1 VTQDQAGKE
10 IGRIVTRF
18 IPIPKSV
25 SAEAQQFLGMDL
37 AAIAGGATAEPARDD
52 VDAWRARIKV
62 TNEGLTAALEMRGA
76 GIPLRVET
84 IRVADVPVFALTP
97 EAIAGAAE
105 PPIYLDIH
113 GGGFFIGE
121 GDACLA
127 MAKGMVAQS
136 RMCTWSVDYRMPP
149 DHPYPAALDDCVT
162 VYRALLDV
170 RPPDQIV
177 VGGASAGGNL
187 AAALMLRAHDEGLPM
202 PAALV
207 LQTPEV
213 DLTESGDSFATNLGL
228 DNVLTASLAGSIAL
242 YAGDH
247 DLTHPY
253 VSPLF
258 GDVTAFPPTLL
269 QAGTRDLFLSNTVR
283 MHRKLRAAG
292 VDAELH
298 VFEAMPHG
306 GFFGAPE
313 DEELA
318 REVRHFLASHI
329 QLTEFHELA
338 EE

>member
-1 VTQDQAGKE
+1 MTHDQPGDE
-10 IGRIVTRF
+10 TGRVVTRF
-18 IPIPKSV
+18 IPVPKSV
-25 SAEAQQFLGMDL
+25 SIEAQQFLATDL
-37 AAIAGGATAEPARDD
+37 AALSGGTTEEPAPDD
-52 VDAWRARIKV
+52 IDAWRARTKT
-62 TNEGLTAALEMRGA
+62 TNEGLTAALEMRA
-76 GIPLRVET
+76 SSLAVSVET
-84 IRVADVPVFALTP
+84 MTVGEVPVFVLTP
-97 EAIAGAAE
+97 DAIADDAE

-113 GGGFFIGE
+113 GGGFFIGG

-136 RMCTWSVDYRMPP
+136 RMHTWSVDYRMPP
-149 DHPYPAALDDCVT
+149 DHPYPASLDDCVT
-162 VYRALLDV
+162 AYRRLLDV
-170 RPPDQIV
+170 RAPEQII

-187 AAALMLRAHDEGLPM
+187 AAALMHRARDEGLPM

-247 DLTHPY
+247 DLTDPY
-253 VSPLF
+253 LSPLF

-318 REVRHFLASHI
+318 REVRRFIASH
-329 QLTEFHELA
+329 LPSSEP
-338 EE
+338 

>member
-1 VTQDQAGKE
+1 MTQDQAGDE
-10 IGRIVTRF
+10 TGRVVTRF
-18 IPIPKSV
+18 IPVPKSV
-25 SAEAQQFLGMDL
+25 SVEAQQFLGMDL
-37 AAIAGGATAEPARDD
+37 AALAGGTAQEPAHDD
-52 VDAWRARIKV
+52 LDGWRAHIKT
-62 TNEGLTAALEMRGA
+62 TNEGLTAALELRGPS
-76 GIPLRVET
+76 IPVTVET
-84 IRVADVPVFALTP
+84 ITVADIPAFVLTP
-97 EAIAGAAE
+97 DAIADDTE

-113 GGGFFIGE
+113 GGGFFIGG

-127 MAKGMVAQS
+127 MAKGMVSQS

-162 VYRALLDV
+162 VYRELLEV
-170 RPPDQIV
+170 RAPDQIV

-187 AAALMLRAHDEGLPM
+187 AAALMLRARDEGLPM
-202 PAALV
+202 PAALI

-213 DLTESGDSFATNLGL
+213 DLTESGDTFATNLGL

-242 YAGDH
+242 YAGDR
-247 DLTHPY
+247 DLTDPY
-253 VSPLF
+253 LSPLF
-258 GDVTAFPPTLL
+258 GDVGAFPPTWL

-292 VDAELH
+292 IDAELH

-318 REVRHFLASHI
+318 REVRHFIASH
-329 QLTEFHELA
+329 LPRSGP
-338 EE
+338 

>member
-1 VTQDQAGKE
+1 MRAAGLPVTVQ
-10 IGRIVTRF
+10 
-18 IPIPKSV
+18 
-25 SAEAQQFLGMDL
+25 
-37 AAIAGGATAEPARDD
+37 
-52 VDAWRARIKV
+52 
-62 TNEGLTAALEMRGA
+62 
-76 GIPLRVET
+76 T
-84 IRVADVPVFALTP
+84 ITVGHVPVFALTP
-97 EAIAGAAE
+97 DAIAADAE

-113 GGGFFIGE
+113 GGGFFIGG
-121 GDACLA
+121 GDTCLA
-127 MAKGMVAQS
+127 MAKGMAGQS

-162 VYRALLDV
+162 VYRGLLAE
-170 RPPDQIV
+170 RSPDQIV

-187 AAALMLRAHDEGLPM
+187 AAALMLRARDEGLPM
-202 PAALV
+202 PAALI

-228 DNVLTASLAGSIAL
+228 DNVLTASLARSIAL

-247 DLTHPY
+247 DLTDPY
-253 VSPLF
+253 LSPLF
-258 GDVTAFPPTLL
+258 GDVTGFPPTLL

-283 MHRKLRAAG
+283 MHRKLRGAG

-318 REVRHFLASHI
+318 HEVRRFIASH
-329 QLTEFHELA
+329 LA
-338 EE
+338 RT